1 MADKTGYTD
10 GKSDV
15 FNSIVRAVILIIV
28 SLLISFLSVSFAVHH
43 MRLQYEEEFKS
54 ISHDKIY
61 QVSDIVKMTVDGNE

>member
-1 MADKTGYTD
+1 MRNGGKSMADKTGYTD

-43 MRLQYEEEFKS
+43 MRLQYFA
-54 ISHDKIY
+54 
-61 QVSDIVKMTVDGNE
+61 